1 MLLEL
6 SYPFG
11 PEEPKWPTNPN
22 DSVVLDLST
31 TRGDIC
37 NTSTIC
43 HHMHN
48 GTHVDAP
55 RHFDPNGRTIDQ
67 IPAEDF
73 LYEHPLLLYIPK
85 GKSGRVLVE
94 DLKPYEAQLR
104 EADILLIYSGYA
116 DLRATEPKRFI
127 DDFPCFSKAAA
138 VYLREAFPKLKAIA
152 MDFLSVDSCV
162 TAVEEGHPSH
172 HALLDQNEAHP
183 QRTLLLFEDVN
194 TKKLFEYGQ
203 TPRRIYAFPIRY
215 RGLEAA
221 PISMVAEF

>member
-31 TRGDIC
+31 SRGDIC

-73 LYEHPLLLYIPK
+73 LYEHPLLLHIPK

-94 DLKPYEAQLR
+94 DLKRRTSCLSTPVMRICARRSQSGLSMISHASARQPQSICARRSQSSRQLPWT
-104 EADILLIYSGYA
+104 S
-116 DLRATEPKRFI
+116 
-127 DDFPCFSKAAA
+127 
-138 VYLREAFPKLKAIA
+138 
-152 MDFLSVDSCV
+152 
-162 TAVEEGHPSH
+162 
-172 HALLDQNEAHP
+172 
-183 QRTLLLFEDVN
+183 
-194 TKKLFEYGQ
+194 
-203 TPRRIYAFPIRY
+203 
-215 RGLEAA
+215 
-221 PISMVAEF
+221 